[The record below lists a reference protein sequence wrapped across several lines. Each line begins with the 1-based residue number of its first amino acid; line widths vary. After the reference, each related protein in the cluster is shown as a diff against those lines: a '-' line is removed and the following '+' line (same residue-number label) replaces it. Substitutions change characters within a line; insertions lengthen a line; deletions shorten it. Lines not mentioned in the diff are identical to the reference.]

1 MRSIFYVL
9 RKLVLRLQQDLNVV
23 IIYLFNLVVVA
34 CWYIRGAILLSY
46 LFYKRQ
52 ETVRYRNTLPEKQAL
67 ISLNKLG
74 KSKSSLWNENFG
86 VVIYNT
92 SR

>member
-9 RKLVLRLQQDLNVV
+9 RKLVLRLEQDLNVV

-52 ETVRYRNTLPEKQAL
+52 EKVRYRNTFPEKQAY
-67 ISLNKLG
+67 KL
-74 KSKSSLWNENFG
+74 
-86 VVIYNT
+86 V
-92 SR
+92 